1 MNQFEVN
8 VSKLKSLDSSIAS
21 LDETISAKTE
31 VINKLENELDCILGN
46 NKQATTTESSFAS
59 VWVSD
64 SSSEEVEISGST
76 ESILN
81 DLGSAQNKSSSEEM
95 CDNNTPKLGDDSSSS
110 SALLVNRFSPEDI
123 YFF

>member
-21 LDETISAKTE
+21 LDETINAKTE
-31 VINKLENELDCILGN
+31 VINQLENELDCILGN
-46 NKQATTTESSFAS
+46 NKQATTESSFAS

-81 DLGSAQNKSSSEEM
+81 DLGSAQNKSSSEEI
-95 CDNNTPKLGDDSSSS
+95 CDNNTPKIGDDSSSS

>member
-1 MNQFEVN
+1 MNQFEAN
-8 VSKLKSLDSSIAS
+8 VSKLNSLDSSIAN

-31 VINKLENELDCILGN
+31 VINQLENELDCILGN
-46 NKQATTTESSFAS
+46 NKQATAESSFAS

-81 DLGSAQNKSSSEEM
+81 DFGSAQNKSSSEEM

-110 SALLVNRFSPEDI
+110 SALLVNRFSTEDI